1 MPTRKHEPPPRWEMG
16 GTEQKPIW
24 SGKLCLQIPH
34 VLPIFMLWQFPG
46 RQGLSKRTRIPTRV
60 SQHDMWENGTPSA
73 LLQSSVYSFDEHS
86 LRILSSQNDRL
97 RDGRAEEGPPRQGP
111 EATAINFSQSS
122 LPAGSREYPA
132 CSGRGNKE
140 GDHQRPPPRTKSF
153 CKLRRPKS
161 ELATSRPGTTE
172 HPDFSPGLRRRLHAV
187 PISLN
192 SLRTKV
198 SRRKL
203 KAEDKG
209 TPEWDALHHLLIRPI

>member
-140 GDHQRPPPRTKSF
+140 GDHQRPLPG
-153 CKLRRPKS
+153 PKAS
-161 ELATSRPGTTE
+161 VNSDGQRASWQRAGRAPQSIQTFPQGSDDVFTQCP
-172 HPDFSPGLRRRLHAV
+172 
-187 PISLN
+187 SL
-192 SLRTKV
+192 
-198 SRRKL
+198 
-203 KAEDKG
+203 
-209 TPEWDALHHLLIRPI
+209 